1 MAKVLV
7 CGLGQVGFRVARLLA
22 QAGHQVTAI
31 SLDLRQEFEDQLL
44 DLGVMIKRGDAR
56 TERSLSEAGINDADA
71 LIACTDDDLT
81 NVEMALDARQLC
93 PTLRIV
99 ARIFDQGLAGRLEQ
113 TGIVDRALGMSVIA
127 APLFAT
133 AAAGSEWVGRFRH
146 LGVGYGV
153 LATGDN
159 LTIEKLNPTGMT
171 PSKSSPRRLGDVL
184 RRFWR
189 GAPPY
194 FRNLLIGISVVGMIS
209 VFVFQFGMNLS
220 MVDSFYFVVTTLTTT
235 GYGDITTKD
244 SAIWVKLYGCLLM
257 LLGSA
262 AIATLYSLLTDYIV
276 SERFNQLMGRQ
287 TTTHENH
294 TIVAGLGNVGFRIA
308 SLLADMNQDVVVI
321 DNKTEPEY
329 RSVLGDRVTFIMGD
343 ARDPATLERAG
354 IEHAS
359 AMIAATDN
367 DAVNLSIGLA
377 TKDANSSCR
386 VVTRVFD
393 DRLAEKVE
401 VAMRIDVAIS
411 APKVA
416 APLFVAAAVE
426 PEAIHA
432 FMWQEQLMAVV
443 PHGGQLLVRAVPGN
457 N

>member
-22 QAGHQVTAI
+22 QTGHQVTAV

-44 DLGVMIKRGDAR
+44 NLGVKIKRGDAR
-56 TERSLSEAGINDADA
+56 AESSLFDAGIIDADA

-81 NVEMALDARQLC
+81 NVEMALDARRLC
-93 PTLRIV
+93 PSLRIV
-99 ARIFDQGLAGRLEQ
+99 VRIFDQGLAGRLEQ
-113 TGIVDRALGMSVIA
+113 TKIVDRALGMSVVA
-127 APLFAT
+127 APIFAT
-133 AAAGSEWVGRFRH
+133 AAAGNEWVGRFRH
-146 LGVGYGV
+146 QGEGYGV
-153 LATGDN
+153 LATGEN
-159 LTIEKLNPTGMT
+159 LTIEKLTPTVMT
-171 PSKSSPRRLGDVL
+171 PGRSSPRRFGDVL

-194 FRNLLIGISVVGMIS
+194 LRNLLIGITVVGMIS
-209 VFVFQFGMNLS
+209 VFVFQVGMNLS
-220 MVDSFYFVVTTLTTT
+220 IIDSFYFVVTTLTTT

-262 AIATLYSLLTDYIV
+262 ASATLYSLLTDYIV

-308 SLLADMNQDVVVI
+308 SLLAEMNQDVVVI

-343 ARDPATLERAG
+343 ARDPTTLERAG
-354 IEHAS
+354 IERAS

-377 TKDANSSCR
+377 TKEANPNCR
-386 VVTRVFD
+386 VVTRMFD

-411 APKVA
+411 ASKVA

-432 FMWQEQLMAVV
+432 FMWRERLMAVLNID
-443 PHGGQLLVRAVPGN
+443 GEMLL
-457 N
+457 